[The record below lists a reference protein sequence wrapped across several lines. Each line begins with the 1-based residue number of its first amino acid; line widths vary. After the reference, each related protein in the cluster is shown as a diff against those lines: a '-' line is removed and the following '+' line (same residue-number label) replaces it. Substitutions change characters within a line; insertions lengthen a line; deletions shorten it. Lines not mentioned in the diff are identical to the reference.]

1 MGTFLFNEI
10 IFGPVTSRRL
20 GRSLGINL
28 LPVNKKVCN
37 FNCLY
42 CECGL
47 THGRKVNGN
56 QLPPRS
62 EVKQQLEARLK
73 TYLSEKIRI
82 DTITFAGNGEPT
94 MHPEFPGIIDDTI
107 QLRNTYYPDLSIA
120 VLSNATRIHQ
130 EKIRNALLKIEYNI
144 LKLDSVNE
152 MTINKINCPLGHFSL
167 DGLIENLKLFKEN
180 LIIQTLFVKGSYH
193 DFTFDN
199 SSEEE
204 ICAWLEVL
212 KVLQPKLVMI
222 YTIARDTPIDTVYK
236 VNESELKRIAAKVKQ
251 LGIPVTISS

>member
-20 GRSLGINL
+20 GNSLGINL

-47 THGRKVNGN
+47 TNAYTIAEGKLPSRKMVHR
-56 QLPPRS
+56 QL
-62 EVKQQLEARLK
+62 KK
-73 TYLSEKIRI
+73 TLANYQKEKHNV

-94 MHPEFPGIIDDTI
+94 MHPEFSGIIDDTI
-107 QLRNTYYPDLSIA
+107 QLRDTYYPESNIA
-120 VLSNATRIHQ
+120 VLSNATLIHKM
-130 EKIRNALLKIEYNI
+130 EIRNALQKVEYNI

-152 MTINKINCPLGHFSL
+152 ETIRRINCPLGHFSL
-167 DGLIENLKLFKEN
+167 VELIENLKYFN
-180 LIIQTLFVKGSYH
+180 RNFTIQTLFVRGTYRDYS
-193 DFTFDN
+193 FDN

-204 ICAWLEVL
+204 VNNWLEVL
-212 KVLQPKLVMI
+212 KALQPKLVMI

-236 VNESELKRIAAKVKQ
+236 ISENELEQIAMKVEQ
-251 LGIPVTISS
+251 LGIPVSISS